1 MHGLVLFDVDGTL
14 IRAGDPA
21 HKRAFEE
28 ALTEVY
34 GLTGTL
40 ADVPIELGGRLDSQ
54 IARAALA
61 HHDVEEGSAPGGLER
76 VMDVMADRYRAM
88 VDGDGRRDWVLP
100 GVVAVTGELA
110 SRGHVVGV
118 LTGNARAV
126 GCWKLRAAGLG
137 HLTDVGA
144 FGDSAGERWELVAEA
159 SARAERIHG
168 RRVEATATVLVG
180 DTPRDV
186 EAAHRAGA
194 RALGVATARFSTAE
208 LEEAG
213 ADLVFG
219 DLSDVDAVVSA
230 VEGLLGGT
238 R

>member
-1 MHGLVLFDVDGTL
+1 MSGFLLFDVDGTL

-61 HHDVEEGSAPGGLER
+61 HHDLDEDAVPGGLSR
-76 VMDVMADRYRAM
+76 VMEVMADRYRTM

-100 GVVAVTGELA
+100 GVVPVTDGLA
-110 SRGHVVGV
+110 ARGHVVGV
-118 LTGNARAV
+118 LTGNARRVA
-126 GCWKLRAAGLG
+126 CRKLEAAGLG
-137 HLTDVGA
+137 HLTRVGA

-159 SARAERIHG
+159 STQAERIHG
-168 RRVEATATVLVG
+168 RRIEATATILVG

-194 RALGVATARFSTAE
+194 RSLGVATGRFSTAE
-208 LEEAG
+208 LEAAG
-213 ADLVFG
+213 ADAVFG
-219 DLSDVDAVVSA
+219 DLADVDAVVA
-230 VEGLLGGT
+230 AAEGLL